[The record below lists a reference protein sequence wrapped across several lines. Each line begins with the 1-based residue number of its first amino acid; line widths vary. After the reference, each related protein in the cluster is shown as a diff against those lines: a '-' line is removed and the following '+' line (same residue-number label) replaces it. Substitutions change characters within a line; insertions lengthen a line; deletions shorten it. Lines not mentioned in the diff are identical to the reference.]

1 MTTGSWL
8 VALWEAASGPSAPAL
23 AQHAAGQLAAF
34 AVDTTA
40 SGSGGPSWDSV
51 TPFLNVGI
59 TGVVL
64 LMVLFRKGIVPEW
77 SLRDAEKRIEALQA
91 RNSDLE
97 DRLRDS
103 TNLMMTQVM
112 PVTTRAVDVTADLL
126 DHLQDQREG
135 RNRRS
140 TDRGEW
146 RNDDRDER
154 DERGRAPRGR

>member
-1 MTTGSWL
+1 MAGRHPLTGAWL
-8 VALWEAASGPSAPAL
+8 LAAWEAAAGPSAPAL
-23 AQHAAGQLAAF
+23 GQHAAAQIQ
-34 AVDTTA
+34 AVTA
-40 SGSGGPSWDSV
+40 PDVAGGGWDAV

-77 SLRDAEKRIEALQA
+77 ALRDAEARIAQLEA

-112 PVTTRAVDVTADLL
+112 PVTTRAVDVTSDLL
-126 DHLQDQREG
+126 DHLQEE
-135 RNRRS
+135 RR
-140 TDRGEW
+140 RG
-146 RNDDRDER
+146 DDRREDP
-154 DERGRAPRGR
+154 RGRAPRAR

>member
-1 MTTGSWL
+1 VTTGSVGSWL
-8 VALWEAASGPSAPAL
+8 VGAWEAAVGPAAPAVG
-23 AQHAAGQLAAF
+23 QHLVMQVTSLSHLVGAG
-34 AVDTTA
+34 D
-40 SGSGGPSWDSV
+40 GPSWDSV

-77 SLRDAEKRIEALQA
+77 SLRDAERRITQLEA
-91 RNSDLE
+91 RNGDLE

-126 DHLQDQREG
+126 DHLEG
-135 RNRRS
+135 ERGRRG
-140 TDRGEW
+140 DRGE
-146 RNDDRDER
+146 REDRRDDT
-154 DERGRAPRGR
+154 RGRGPRAR